1 VPFGATPNVVDSP
14 VEMVSAANGDASP
27 LRFAN
32 VDADI
37 RGADAGSRPLASKP
51 MKGPKESATSRS
63 GPFMNQQSLS
73 AFI

>member
-37 RGADAGSRPLASKP
+37 RGADAAMSCSASP
-51 MKGPKESATSRS
+51 AT
-63 GPFMNQQSLS
+63 G
-73 AFI
+73 